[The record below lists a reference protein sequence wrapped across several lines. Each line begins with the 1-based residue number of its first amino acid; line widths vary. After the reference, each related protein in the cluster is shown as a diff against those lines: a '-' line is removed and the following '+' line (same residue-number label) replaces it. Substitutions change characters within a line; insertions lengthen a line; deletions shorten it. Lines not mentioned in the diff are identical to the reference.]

1 MELPPSGWYPDP
13 YGVPGLLRWWDG
25 SAWTEHTHQAS
36 GTDAAGSA
44 EPSGTAQPGAQSTTV
59 QPAVQP
65 GAQSTTVQ
73 PAVQAGAQ
81 PTTVQP
87 AVQPTTVQPAVQPT
101 VYQPAVTAVQP
112 TTVQPGVQPGIQP
125 TTVQPTTVQPP
136 TVQPPTVR
144 PGGQPGGPGPDANGT
159 QVLFLGEDAWGTGGP
174 GHSTGDRF
182 GYQRVQRRR
191 RIWMM
196 SGLAGGTAVALGVV
210 ALVVTNLGS
219 SPPAPS
225 PTHTSRPVA
234 ATKPPAS
241 PSHTPSPTPSATPSG
256 SLIDDSTSG
265 LSYTSL
271 TSPWVPNC
279 PGTLNT
285 QGFSWTEGQSAVA
298 GQVNGGQT
306 TWYGVACSAPLP
318 QQYGYNGV
326 QDLQNV
332 TTNVV
337 NAFAN
342 SYYSALQHGFQQ
354 QVSQPLSISGHAG
367 WEIKFLMTYTNP
379 QGQGLQFTSE
389 EGAVVVADLGSTIP
403 PAVFFVSIP
412 ANLGSNNVDSL
423 VSSLQLTTPSVPGGG
438 GSPGDGSPG
447 DGSPAGGSPG
457 DGGGNQN

>member
-13 YGVPGLLRWWDG
+13 HGVPGLLRWWDG
-25 SAWTEHTHQAS
+25 STWTQHTHQAG

-44 EPSGTAQPGAQSTTV
+44 GPASTA
-59 QPAVQP
+59 QP

-87 AVQPTTVQPAVQPT
+87 AVQAGAQPTTVQPAVQPT
-101 VYQPAVTAVQP
+101 SVQPTVYQSAVTSVQP

-125 TTVQPTTVQPP
+125 TTVQPATVQ
-136 TVQPPTVR
+136 
-144 PGGQPGGPGPDANGT
+144 PGGQPGVPGPDANGT
-159 QVLFLGEDAWGTGGP
+159 QVLFLGDDAWSAGGP
-174 GHSTGDRF
+174 YSTGDRY
-182 GYQRVQRRR
+182 GYSRAQRRR

-219 SPPAPS
+219 STPPAPAAQ
-225 PTHTSRPVA
+225 TTRPVA
-234 ATKPPAS
+234 ATTPP

-271 TSPWVPNC
+271 ASPWVPNC

-298 GQVNGGQT
+298 GQVSGGQT
-306 TWYGVACSAPLP
+306 TWYGAACSAPLP

-354 QVSQPLSISGHAG
+354 LVSQPVSINGHAG
-367 WEIKFLMTYTNP
+367 WEIKFMMTYTNA

-412 ANLGSNNVDSL
+412 ANLGESNVDSL

-438 GSPGDGSPG
+438 GSPGDGSP
-447 DGSPAGGSPG
+447 AGGSPG
-457 DGGGNQN
+457 DGGGNGNN